1 MRIQDHEIKIKALD
15 HGFVVTVGCKSVAI
29 KNKTELMKE
38 LGAYLDNPSKSIK
51 KYFPENKF
59 GNVTVVQG
67 TPTDVDALR
76 SSIRDGLW
84 DWCGIRRKDIT

>member
-38 LGAYLDNPSKSIK
+38 LGAYLNNPVKSIK
-51 KYFPENKF
+51 KYFPEKKF

-67 TPTDVDALR
+67 TPTDVDAIQYR
-76 SSIRDGLW
+76 Y
-84 DWCGIRRKDIT
+84 IRRKDIT